1 MSNKLT
7 FFDEEGLSGV
17 NTLFDD
23 LFNAPFRSIKPLNKI
38 VTDVRETDKE
48 YCLEMELP
56 GIEKENID
64 INLKE
69 GTLTI
74 SVNKEHN
81 VDEKDEKTG
90 YIRRERR
97 FGSFSRSFYVGNDVK
112 EDEILASL
120 KNGVLNVTI
129 PKQEPEKPKTKKIEI
144 V

>member
-23 LFNAPFRSIKPLNKI
+23 LFNAPFRSVRPLNKI
-38 VTDVRETDKE
+38 VTDVKETDKE

-56 GIEKENID
+56 GIEKQNID

-74 SVNKEHN
+74 SVKKEHK
-81 VDEKDEKTG
+81 VDEQNEQTG

-97 FGSFSRSFYVGNDVK
+97 FGSFSRTFYVGADVK
-112 EDEILASL
+112 EDEISASL
-120 KNGVLNVTI
+120 ENGVLNVVV
-129 PKQEPEKPKTKKIEI
+129 PKKEPEKPKVTKITIK
-144 V
+144 

>member
-7 FFDEEGLSGV
+7 FFDEEGLNGV

-23 LFNAPFRSIKPLNKI
+23 LFNAPFRSMRPLNKI
-38 VTDVRETDKE
+38 VTDVKETEKE

-56 GIEKENID
+56 GVEKQNID

-74 SVNKEHN
+74 SVSKEDKTSVEN
-81 VDEKDEKTG
+81 EKSG

-97 FGSFSRSFYVGNDVK
+97 FGSYSRSFYVGTDVN
-112 EDEILASL
+112 ENEISASL
-120 KNGVLNVTI
+120 ENGVLNVI
-129 PKQEPEKPKTKKIEI
+129 VPKKEPEKPKVTKITIK
-144 V
+144 